1 MSGKEILTPS
11 VDRSRLVP
19 PAIPATSISRK
30 HLFHLFETDL
40 PGVTVVAAPVGFGKS
55 SLVSQWAQ
63 SVERPTVWFSV
74 NPEDSIQSFFA
85 HVIESIRIVFPGFAE
100 EFENEPSPN
109 ALHNI
114 KKLTKAVGE
123 IESGFNFVLNNAASD
138 NPAIADFAQ
147 ALIDHLPDNI
157 HLVIIRR
164 VTPTTSLARY
174 ASLGNLSLITSQ
186 DLKFSPEEVSRIA
199 KLNGADIDNEH
210 SRRLLDKC
218 DGWPA
223 AVQMITRSIARGN
236 QSSKFEIES
245 GSSPLAVLALETINS
260 FNPEYKSKISRLVLL
275 SEFDLETAAIVLGE
289 DFSES
294 YINKLATDGLYMS
307 VSSGA
312 SRVYRFNDIVYEVL
326 SQQDFGDPEEN
337 KKIHE
342 KLATHFWEK
351 RDYRNALEHVFKSGN
366 KDKFQLYRD
375 TGIRHMAVIGR
386 GDQLIKWS
394 EYAGDSSP
402 RGEMLKKTI
411 KVVGHLVNLEFA
423 RAEALATELEII
435 SEQSKEFEFLTQL
448 TSMAF
453 AHIYFA
459 RGEFTRSLAMI
470 DRALITDSPYESIE
484 NTDRIALLRLKAGIH
499 YLYDQPEEINE
510 CLKKA
515 RILLNSGNVLNA
527 PYYITCITSLSL
539 WCEGR
544 FFEAAEHASIAINQA
559 SIAGYA
565 SISAPLDAYLVL
577 ARCQLELS
585 QLDKAVETS
594 TVLFEKSSES
604 NIWPWALM
612 AEGTRARINVTKGQ
626 IPQMM
631 EIVKQQRERLA
642 TLKSPHEL
650 SWLVDIT
657 EVFLRFVLDD
667 WERAE
672 ELLRRMPRIEMVRQI
687 DLNVK
692 FQSDPKRI
700 PALVEG
706 FPESTPREKVNKFL
720 YQATINIDSENIA
733 LGYLNKALEIG
744 AEVGYHEYFVR
755 QHRLYPIMVKA
766 AAAQPTVFRES
777 VVHEM
782 TERIQ
787 AMNSDTG
794 ALEEKLTTRELEILK
809 HLTTGVPL
817 SAIAKQLHISQNTMK
832 THLRNVY
839 RKLGVDGRHTAV
851 EKAKKLLL
859 I

>member
-19 PAIPATSISRK
+19 PATPSNAISRK

-40 PGVTVVAAPVGFGKS
+40 PGVTVVAAPAGFGKS

-74 NPEDSIQSFFA
+74 NPQDSMQTFFA
-85 HVIESIRIVFPGFAE
+85 HVLEAIRIVFPGFAS
-100 EFENEPSPN
+100 EFEKEPSPN

-114 KKLTKAVGE
+114 KKLTTAVGA
-123 IESGFNFVLNNAASD
+123 IKSGFNFVLNNGALD
-138 NPAIADFAQ
+138 NPHVTDFSQ
-147 ALIDHLPDNI
+147 ELIDHLPDNV

-164 VTPTTSLARY
+164 FTPDTSLARY

-199 KLNGADIDNEH
+199 DLNGADIDNDH
-210 SRRLLDKC
+210 SRRLLKKC

-223 AVQMITRSIARGN
+223 AVQMITRAIARGN
-236 QSSKFEIES
+236 QSSNFEIES

-260 FNPEYKSKISRLVLL
+260 MNAASKSKISRLVLL

-294 YINKLATDGLYMS
+294 FINKLVTDGLYVS
-307 VSSGA
+307 VSSGT
-312 SRVYRFNDIVYEVL
+312 SRIYRFNDIVYEAL
-326 SQQDFGDPEEN
+326 SQQNFGDPEEN
-337 KKIHE
+337 RKIHE
-342 KLATHFWEK
+342 RLATHFWDK
-351 RDYRNALEHVFKSGN
+351 RDYGKALEHVFKAGD
-366 KDKFQLYRD
+366 KEKFQLYLD
-375 TGIRHMAVIGR
+375 TSIRHMAVIGR

-394 EYAGDSSP
+394 EYSGDSSP
-402 RGEMLKKTI
+402 RGEMMKKTM

-435 SEQSKEFEFLTQL
+435 SEQSKELEFLIQL

-470 DRALITDSPYESIE
+470 DRALLTDSPYESIE

-499 YLYDQPEEINE
+499 FLYDQPDEIND
-510 CLKKA
+510 CLKRAKS
-515 RILLNSGNVLNA
+515 LLNSGNVINA
-527 PYYITCITSLSL
+527 PYYITCITSMSL

-544 FFEAAEHASIAINQA
+544 FFEAAEHATIAINQA
-559 SIAGYA
+559 SMAGYA

-585 QLDKAVETS
+585 QLDKAVDTS

-612 AEGTRARINVTKGQ
+612 AEGTSARINITKGQ

-631 EIVKQQRERLA
+631 EMVKQQRERLA

-687 DLNVK
+687 DLNAK
-692 FQSDPKRI
+692 FQSDPKKI
-700 PALVEG
+700 PALVDA
-706 FPESTPREKVNKFL
+706 FPENTPREKVNKFL
-720 YQATINIDSENIA
+720 YQATINVESENIA
-733 LGYLNKALEIG
+733 LGYLNKALEVG

-794 ALEEKLTTRELEILK
+794 ALDEKLTSRELEILK

>member
-1 MSGKEILTPS
+1 MSPKEVITPS
-11 VDRSRLVP
+11 IDRSRILVP
-19 PAIPATSISRK
+19 AVPASFISRK
-30 HLFHLFETDL
+30 HLFHLFETGL
-40 PGVTVVAAPVGFGKS
+40 PGITVVAAPAGYGKS

-63 SVERPTVWFSV
+63 GSQLPTVWLNV
-74 NPEDSIQSFFA
+74 NAADSTQSFFA
-85 HVIESIRIVFPGFAE
+85 HVLAAIRVKFPDFGSD
-100 EFENEPSPN
+100 FENEPSANPLLN
-109 ALHNI
+109 V
-114 KKLTKAVGE
+114 KKLTQAAGDLKEA
-123 IESGFNFVLNNAASD
+123 FNFVLD
-138 NPAIADFAQ
+138 NGPADSPEVTTVAQ
-147 ALIDHLPDNI
+147 ALIDFLPNNVHL
-157 HLVIIRR
+157 IIVRR

-186 DLKFSPEEVSRIA
+186 DLKFSDAEISKIA
-199 KLNGADIDNEH
+199 EINGLQQLDDDSSKLIDRCE
-210 SRRLLDKC
+210 
-218 DGWPA
+218 GWPA

-236 QSSKFEIES
+236 QNSKFEIES

-260 FNPEYKSKISRLVLL
+260 LNAENKSKISRLVLL

-294 YINKLATDGLYMS
+294 FINKLATDGLYVS
-307 VSSGA
+307 VSSGPN
-312 SRVYRFNDIVYEVL
+312 RVYRFNDIVYEVL
-326 SQQDFGDPEEN
+326 SHQEFGDPREN
-337 KKIHE
+337 RKIHE
-342 KLATHFWEK
+342 KLASHFWE
-351 RDYRNALEHVFKSGN
+351 RGDYGKALEHVFKSDN
-366 KDKFQLYRD
+366 EEKFKVYLD
-375 TGIRHMAVIGR
+375 TSIRYMAVIGR

-394 EYAGDSSP
+394 EYAGDTSP
-402 RGEMLKKTI
+402 RGEVMKKTI

-435 SEQSKEFEFLTQL
+435 SEQSKELEFLNQL

-470 DRALITDSPYESIE
+470 DRALMSDSPYESIE

-499 YLYDQPEEINE
+499 FLYDQPEEINE

-515 RILLNSGNVLNA
+515 RILLNSGNVINA

-559 SIAGYA
+559 LIAGYA
-565 SISAPLDAYLVL
+565 SISAPLDAYMVL

-594 TVLFEKSSES
+594 TVLFEKSTDS

-612 AEGTRARINVTKGQ
+612 AEGTRARINITKGQ

-642 TLKSPHEL
+642 ELRSPHEL
-650 SWLVDIT
+650 SWLIDIT

-672 ELLRRMPRIEMVRQI
+672 ELLRRMPKIEMVRQI
-687 DLNVK
+687 DLNAK
-692 FQSDPKRI
+692 FQSDPKKI
-700 PALVEG
+700 PALVDG
-706 FPESTPREKVNKFL
+706 FPENTPRERVNKFL
-720 YQATINIDSENIA
+720 YQATINIDHENLA
-733 LGYLNKALEIG
+733 LAHLNKALEIG

-777 VVHEM
+777 VVQEM

-794 ALEEKLTTRELEILK
+794 ALEEKLTARELEILK
-809 HLTTGVPL
+809 HLTTGIPL

>member
-1 MSGKEILTPS
+1 MSPKEVITPS
-11 VDRSRLVP
+11 IDRSRILAPAVP
-19 PAIPATSISRK
+19 ANFISRK
-30 HLFHLFETDL
+30 HLFHLFETGL
-40 PGVTVVAAPVGFGKS
+40 PGVTVVAAPAGYGKS
-55 SLVSQWAQ
+55 SLVSQWAEN
-63 SVERPTVWFSV
+63 SPLPTVWLSV
-74 NPEDSIQSFFA
+74 DAADSTQTFFA
-85 HVIESIRIVFPGFAE
+85 HVLAAIQVKFPEFGSD
-100 EFENEPSPN
+100 FENEPSANPLLN
-109 ALHNI
+109 V
-114 KKLTKAVGE
+114 KKLTGAAGDLKEA
-123 IESGFNFVLNNAASD
+123 FNFVLD
-138 NPAIADFAQ
+138 NGPADSPEVTSVAQ
-147 ALIDHLPDNI
+147 ALIDFLPNNVHL
-157 HLVIIRR
+157 IIVRR
-164 VTPTTSLARY
+164 MTPATSLARY

-186 DLKFSPEEVSRIA
+186 DLRFSEQEVSKVA
-199 KLNGADIDNEH
+199 ELNGLQQLDANSLRLIDQCE
-210 SRRLLDKC
+210 
-218 DGWPA
+218 GWPA

-236 QSSKFEIES
+236 QSSQFEFES
-245 GSSPLAVLALETINS
+245 GSSPISVLALETINS
-260 FNPEYKSKISRLVLL
+260 LNAENRSKISRLVLL

-294 YINKLATDGLYMS
+294 YINKLATDGLYVS

-312 SRVYRFNDIVYEVL
+312 NRIYRFNDIVYQVL
-326 SQQDFGDPEEN
+326 SQQDFGDPEES

-342 KLATHFWEK
+342 KLATHFWDK
-351 RDYRNALEHVFKSGN
+351 GDYGKALDHIFKSGN
-366 KDKFQLYRD
+366 KEKFQVYLD
-375 TGIRHMAVIGR
+375 TSIRHMAVIGR

-394 EYAGDSSP
+394 EFSGDSSP
-402 RGEMLKKTI
+402 HGEMMKKTI

-435 SEQSKEFEFLTQL
+435 SEQSPDLAFLNQL

-459 RGEFTRSLAMI
+459 RGEFTRSLSMI
-470 DRALITDSPYESIE
+470 DRALITESPYESIE

-499 YLYDQPEEINE
+499 FLYDEPEEIHE
-510 CLKKA
+510 CLKRA
-515 RILLNSGNVLNA
+515 RLLLNSGNVINA

-539 WCEGR
+539 WCDGR

-559 SIAGYA
+559 SIAGYT
-565 SISAPLDAYLVL
+565 SISAPFDAYMVL

-594 TVLFEKSSES
+594 SLLFEKSSES

-612 AEGTRARINVTKGQ
+612 AEGTRARINITKGQ

-642 TLKSPHEL
+642 TLKSQHEL
-650 SWLVDIT
+650 SWLIDVT

-692 FQSDPKRI
+692 FQSDPRKI
-700 PALVEG
+700 PALVEA
-706 FPESTPREKVNKFL
+706 FPENTPREKVNKFL
-720 YQATINIDSENIA
+720 YQATINVESENIA
-733 LGYLNKALEIG
+733 LGYLNKALEVG

-794 ALEEKLTTRELEILK
+794 ALEEKLTARELEILK
-809 HLTTGVPL
+809 HLTTGIPL

-839 RKLGVDGRHTAV
+839 RKLGVDGRHSAV
-851 EKAKKLLL
+851 EKARKLLL

>member
-19 PAIPATSISRK
+19 PAIPANSISRK

-40 PGVTVVAAPVGFGKS
+40 PGVTVVAAPAGFGKS

-63 SVERPTVWFSV
+63 SVDRPTVWLSI
-74 NPEDSIQSFFA
+74 NPQDSMQAFFA
-85 HVIESIRIVFPGFAE
+85 HVLEAIRIVFPGFASD
-100 EFENEPSPN
+100 FEKEPSPN
-109 ALHNI
+109 ALNNI
-114 KKLTKAVGE
+114 KKLTAAATE
-123 IESGFNFVLNNAASD
+123 IKGGFNFVLNNGALD
-138 NPAIADFAQ
+138 NPEIADFSQ
-147 ALIDHLPDNI
+147 DFIDHLPDNV

-164 VTPTTSLARY
+164 VTPDTSLARY

-186 DLKFSPEEVSRIA
+186 DLKFSLEEVSRIA
-199 KLNGADIDNEH
+199 DLNDAKIDNDH
-210 SRRLLDKC
+210 SRRLLKKC

-223 AVQMITRSIARGN
+223 AVQMITRAIARGN
-236 QSSKFEIES
+236 RSSQFEIES
-245 GSSPLAVLALETINS
+245 GASPLAILALETINS
-260 FNPEYKSKISRLVLL
+260 LNPENRSKISRLVLL
-275 SEFDLETAAIVLGE
+275 SEFDLETAAIALGE
-289 DFSES
+289 DFSEG
-294 YINKLATDGLYMS
+294 YINRLATDGLYVS
-307 VSSGA
+307 VSSGPN
-312 SRVYRFNDIVYEVL
+312 RIYRFNDIVYEVL
-326 SQQDFGDPEEN
+326 SQQEYPDEN
-337 KKIHE
+337 EKRKLHE
-342 KLATHFWEK
+342 KLASHFWDK
-351 RDYRNALEHVFKSGN
+351 GDYGKALEHIYKSGD
-366 KDKFQLYRD
+366 KEKFQVYLD
-375 TGIRHMAVIGR
+375 TSIRHMAVIGR
-386 GDQLIKWS
+386 GDQLLKWA
-394 EYAGDSSP
+394 EYSGDSTP
-402 RGEMLKKTI
+402 RGEMMKRTI

-435 SEQSKEFEFLTQL
+435 SEQSQELEFLTQL
-448 TSMAF
+448 TSMAL

-470 DRALITDSPYESIE
+470 DRALLTDSPYESIE

-499 YLYDQPEEINE
+499 FLYDQPEEIHE
-510 CLKKA
+510 CLKRAKS
-515 RILLNSGNVLNA
+515 LLNSGNVINA
-527 PYYITCITSLSL
+527 PYYITCITSMSL
-539 WCEGR
+539 WCDGR
-544 FFEAAEHASIAINQA
+544 FFEAAEHATIAINQA
-559 SIAGYA
+559 LMAGYA
-565 SISAPLDAYLVL
+565 SISAPHDAYMVL

-612 AEGTRARINVTKGQ
+612 AEGTRARINITKGQ

-642 TLKSPHEL
+642 ILKSPHEM
-650 SWLVDIT
+650 SWFVDMT

-687 DLNVK
+687 DLNAK
-692 FQSDPKRI
+692 FQSDPKKI
-700 PALVEG
+700 PALVEA
-706 FPESTPREKVNKFL
+706 FPENTPREKVNKFL
-720 YQATINIDSENIA
+720 YQATINVESENIA
-733 LGYLNKALEIG
+733 LGYLNKALEVG

-794 ALEEKLTTRELEILK
+794 ALEEKLTSRELEILK
-809 HLTTGVPL
+809 HLTTGIPL

>member
-1 MSGKEILTPS
+1 MSPKEVITPS
-11 VDRSRLVP
+11 IDRSRILVP
-19 PAIPATSISRK
+19 AVPASFISRK
-30 HLFHLFETDL
+30 HLFHLFETGL
-40 PGVTVVAAPVGFGKS
+40 PGITVVAAPAGYGKS

-63 SVERPTVWFSV
+63 GSQLPTVWLNV
-74 NPEDSIQSFFA
+74 NAADSTQSFFA
-85 HVIESIRIVFPGFAE
+85 HVLAAIRVKFPDFGSD
-100 EFENEPSPN
+100 FENEPSANPLLN
-109 ALHNI
+109 V
-114 KKLTKAVGE
+114 KKLTQAAGDLKE
-123 IESGFNFVLNNAASD
+123 PFNFVLD
-138 NPAIADFAQ
+138 NGPADSPEVTTVAQ
-147 ALIDHLPDNI
+147 ALIDFLPNNVHL
-157 HLVIIRR
+157 IIVRR

-186 DLKFSPEEVSRIA
+186 DLKFSDAEISKIA
-199 KLNGADIDNEH
+199 ELNGLQQLDNKSIKLIDRCE
-210 SRRLLDKC
+210 
-218 DGWPA
+218 GWPA

-236 QSSKFEIES
+236 QNSKFEIES

-260 FNPEYKSKISRLVLL
+260 LNAENKSKISRLVLL

-307 VSSGA
+307 VSSGPN
-312 SRVYRFNDIVYEVL
+312 RVYRFNDIVYEVL
-326 SQQDFGDPEEN
+326 SHQEFGDPREN

-342 KLATHFWEK
+342 KLASHFWE
-351 RDYRNALEHVFKSGN
+351 RGDYGKALDHVFKSEN
-366 KDKFQLYRD
+366 KEKFKVYLD
-375 TGIRHMAVIGR
+375 TSIRHMAVIGR

-402 RGEMLKKTI
+402 LGDVMKKTI

-435 SEQSKEFEFLTQL
+435 SEQSKELEFLNQL

-470 DRALITDSPYESIE
+470 DRALMSDSPYESIE

-499 YLYDQPEEINE
+499 FLYDQPEEIND

-515 RILLNSGNVLNA
+515 RVLLNSGNVINA

-559 SIAGYA
+559 LIAGYA
-565 SISAPLDAYLVL
+565 SISAPLDAYMVL

-594 TVLFEKSSES
+594 TVLFEKSTDS

-612 AEGTRARINVTKGQ
+612 AEGTRARINITKGQ

-642 TLKSPHEL
+642 ELRSPHEL
-650 SWLVDIT
+650 SWLIDIT

-672 ELLRRMPRIEMVRQI
+672 ELLRRMPKIEMVRQI
-687 DLNVK
+687 DLNAK
-692 FQSDPKRI
+692 FQSDPKKI
-700 PALVEG
+700 PALVDG
-706 FPESTPREKVNKFL
+706 FPENTPRERVNKFL
-720 YQATINIDSENIA
+720 YQATINIDHENLA
-733 LGYLNKALEIG
+733 LAHLNKALEIG

-777 VVHEM
+777 VVQEM

-794 ALEEKLTTRELEILK
+794 ALEEKLTARELEILK
-809 HLTTGVPL
+809 HLTTGIPL

>member
-1 MSGKEILTPS
+1 L
-11 VDRSRLVP
+11 D
-19 PAIPATSISRK
+19 
-30 HLFHLFETDL
+30 DD
-40 PGVTVVAAPVGFGKS
+40 
-55 SLVSQWAQ
+55 SL
-63 SVERPTVWFSV
+63 
-74 NPEDSIQSFFA
+74 
-85 HVIESIRIVFPGFAE
+85 
-100 EFENEPSPN
+100 
-109 ALHNI
+109 
-114 KKLTKAVGE
+114 K
-123 IESGFNFVLNNAASD
+123 
-138 NPAIADFAQ
+138 
-147 ALIDHLPDNI
+147 LID
-157 HLVIIRR
+157 RC
-164 VTPTTSLARY
+164 
-174 ASLGNLSLITSQ
+174 
-186 DLKFSPEEVSRIA
+186 E
-199 KLNGADIDNEH
+199 
-210 SRRLLDKC
+210 
-218 DGWPA
+218 GWPA

-236 QSSKFEIES
+236 QNSKFEIES

-260 FNPEYKSKISRLVLL
+260 LNAENKSKISRLVLL

-294 YINKLATDGLYMS
+294 FINKLATDGLYVS
-307 VSSGA
+307 VSSGPN
-312 SRVYRFNDIVYEVL
+312 RVYRFNDIVYEVL
-326 SQQDFGDPEEN
+326 SHQEFGDPREN
-337 KKIHE
+337 RKIHE
-342 KLATHFWEK
+342 KLASHFWE
-351 RDYRNALEHVFKSGN
+351 RGDYRKALEHVFKSDN
-366 KDKFQLYRD
+366 EEKFKVYLD
-375 TGIRHMAVIGR
+375 TSIRYMAVIGR

-394 EYAGDSSP
+394 EYAGDTSP
-402 RGEMLKKTI
+402 RGEVMKKTI

-435 SEQSKEFEFLTQL
+435 SEQSKELEFLNQL

-470 DRALITDSPYESIE
+470 ERALMSDSPFESIE

-499 YLYDQPEEINE
+499 FLYDQPEEINE

-515 RILLNSGNVLNA
+515 RILLNSGNVINA

-559 SIAGYA
+559 LIAGYA
-565 SISAPLDAYLVL
+565 SISAPLDAYMVL

-594 TVLFEKSSES
+594 TVLFEKSTDS

-612 AEGTRARINVTKGQ
+612 AEGTRACINITKGQ

-631 EIVKQQRERLA
+631 EMVKQQRERLA
-642 TLKSPHEL
+642 ELRSPHEL
-650 SWLVDIT
+650 SWLIDIT

-672 ELLRRMPRIEMVRQI
+672 ELLRRMPKIEMVRQI
-687 DLNVK
+687 DLNAK
-692 FQSDPKRI
+692 FQSDPRKI
-700 PALVEG
+700 PALVDG
-706 FPESTPREKVNKFL
+706 FPENTPRERVNKFL
-720 YQATINIDSENIA
+720 YQATINIDHENLA
-733 LGYLNKALEIG
+733 LAHLNKALEIG

-777 VVHEM
+777 VVQEM

-794 ALEEKLTTRELEILK
+794 ALEEKLTARELEILK
-809 HLTTGVPL
+809 HLTTGIPL

>member
-1 MSGKEILTPS
+1 MSPKEVITPS
-11 VDRSRLVP
+11 IDRSRILVP
-19 PAIPATSISRK
+19 AVPASFISRK
-30 HLFHLFETDL
+30 HLFHLFETGL
-40 PGVTVVAAPVGFGKS
+40 PGITVVAAPAGYGKS

-63 SVERPTVWFSV
+63 GSQLPTVWLNV
-74 NPEDSIQSFFA
+74 NAADSTQSFFA
-85 HVIESIRIVFPGFAE
+85 HVLAAIRVKFPDFGSD
-100 EFENEPSPN
+100 FENEPSANPLLN
-109 ALHNI
+109 V
-114 KKLTKAVGE
+114 KKLTQAAGDLKEA
-123 IESGFNFVLNNAASD
+123 FNFVLD
-138 NPAIADFAQ
+138 NGPADSPEVTTVAQ
-147 ALIDHLPDNI
+147 ALIDFLPNNVHL
-157 HLVIIRR
+157 IIVRR

-186 DLKFSPEEVSRIA
+186 DLKFSDAEISKIA
-199 KLNGADIDNEH
+199 EINGLQQLDDDSSKLIDRCE
-210 SRRLLDKC
+210 
-218 DGWPA
+218 GWPA

-236 QSSKFEIES
+236 QNSKFEIES

-260 FNPEYKSKISRLVLL
+260 LNAENKSKISRLVLL

-294 YINKLATDGLYMS
+294 FINKLATDGLYVS
-307 VSSGA
+307 VSSGPD
-312 SRVYRFNDIVYEVL
+312 RVYRFNDIVYEVL
-326 SQQDFGDPEEN
+326 SHQEFGDPREN
-337 KKIHE
+337 RKIHE
-342 KLATHFWEK
+342 KLASHFWE
-351 RDYRNALEHVFKSGN
+351 RGDYRKALEHVFKSDN
-366 KDKFQLYRD
+366 EEKFKVYLD
-375 TGIRHMAVIGR
+375 TSIRYMAVIGR

-394 EYAGDSSP
+394 EYAGDTSP
-402 RGEMLKKTI
+402 RGEVMKKTI

-435 SEQSKEFEFLTQL
+435 SEQSKELEFLNQL

-470 DRALITDSPYESIE
+470 ERALMSDSPFESIE

-499 YLYDQPEEINE
+499 FLYDQPEEINE

-515 RILLNSGNVLNA
+515 RILLNSGNVINA

-559 SIAGYA
+559 LIAGYA
-565 SISAPLDAYLVL
+565 SISAPLDAYMVL

-594 TVLFEKSSES
+594 TVLFEKSTDS

-612 AEGTRARINVTKGQ
+612 AEGTRACINITKGQ

-642 TLKSPHEL
+642 ELRSPHEL
-650 SWLVDIT
+650 SWLIDIT

-672 ELLRRMPRIEMVRQI
+672 ELLRRMPKIEMVRQI
-687 DLNVK
+687 DLNAK
-692 FQSDPKRI
+692 FQSDPRKI
-700 PALVEG
+700 PALVDG
-706 FPESTPREKVNKFL
+706 FPENTPRERVNKFL
-720 YQATINIDSENIA
+720 YQATINIDHENLA
-733 LGYLNKALEIG
+733 LAHLNKALEIG

-777 VVHEM
+777 VVQEM

-794 ALEEKLTTRELEILK
+794 ALEEKLTARELEILK
-809 HLTTGVPL
+809 HLTTGIPL

>member
-1 MSGKEILTPS
+1 
-11 VDRSRLVP
+11 
-19 PAIPATSISRK
+19 
-30 HLFHLFETDL
+30 
-40 PGVTVVAAPVGFGKS
+40 
-55 SLVSQWAQ
+55 
-63 SVERPTVWFSV
+63 
-74 NPEDSIQSFFA
+74 
-85 HVIESIRIVFPGFAE
+85 
-100 EFENEPSPN
+100 
-109 ALHNI
+109 
-114 KKLTKAVGE
+114 
-123 IESGFNFVLNNAASD
+123 
-138 NPAIADFAQ
+138 
-147 ALIDHLPDNI
+147 
-157 HLVIIRR
+157 
-164 VTPTTSLARY
+164 
-174 ASLGNLSLITSQ
+174 LITSQ
-186 DLKFSPEEVSRIA
+186 DLKFSDAEISKIA
-199 KLNGADIDNEH
+199 EINGLQQLDDDSSKLIDRCE
-210 SRRLLDKC
+210 
-218 DGWPA
+218 GWPA

-236 QSSKFEIES
+236 QNSKFEIES

-260 FNPEYKSKISRLVLL
+260 LNAENKSKISRLVLL

-294 YINKLATDGLYMS
+294 FINKLATDGLYVS
-307 VSSGA
+307 VSSGPN
-312 SRVYRFNDIVYEVL
+312 RVYRFNDIVYEVL
-326 SQQDFGDPEEN
+326 SHQEFGDPREN
-337 KKIHE
+337 RKIHE
-342 KLATHFWEK
+342 KLASHFWE
-351 RDYRNALEHVFKSGN
+351 RGDYGKALEHVFKSDN
-366 KDKFQLYRD
+366 EEKFKVYLD
-375 TGIRHMAVIGR
+375 TSIRYMAVIGR

-394 EYAGDSSP
+394 EYAGDTSP
-402 RGEMLKKTI
+402 RGEVMKKTI

-435 SEQSKEFEFLTQL
+435 SEQSKELEFLNQL

-470 DRALITDSPYESIE
+470 ERALMSDSPFESIE

-499 YLYDQPEEINE
+499 FLYDQPEEINE

-515 RILLNSGNVLNA
+515 RILLNSGNVINA

-559 SIAGYA
+559 LIAGYA
-565 SISAPLDAYLVL
+565 SISAPLDAYMVL

-594 TVLFEKSSES
+594 TVLFEKSTDS

-612 AEGTRARINVTKGQ
+612 AEGTRACINITKGQ

-642 TLKSPHEL
+642 ELRSPHEL
-650 SWLVDIT
+650 SWLIDIT

-672 ELLRRMPRIEMVRQI
+672 ELLRRMPKIEMVRQI
-687 DLNVK
+687 DLNAK
-692 FQSDPKRI
+692 FQSDPRKI
-700 PALVEG
+700 PALVDG
-706 FPESTPREKVNKFL
+706 FPENTPRERVNKFL
-720 YQATINIDSENIA
+720 YQATINIDHENLA
-733 LGYLNKALEIG
+733 LAHLNKALEIG

-777 VVHEM
+777 VVQEM

-794 ALEEKLTTRELEILK
+794 ALEEKLTARELEILK
-809 HLTTGVPL
+809 HLTTGIPL

>member
-1 MSGKEILTPS
+1 MSGKEFLTPS
-11 VDRSRLVP
+11 IDRSRLVP
-19 PAIPATSISRK
+19 PAIPASSISRK

-40 PGVTVVAAPVGFGKS
+40 PGVTVVAAPAGFGKS
-55 SLVSQWAQ
+55 SLVAQWAQ
-63 SVERPTVWFSV
+63 SVERPTVWLSV
-74 NPEDSIQSFFA
+74 DPEDSMQSFFA
-85 HVIESIRIVFPGFAE
+85 HVLESIRIAFPGFASD
-100 EFENEPSPN
+100 FEKEPSPN
-109 ALHNI
+109 ALINI
-114 KKLTKAVGE
+114 KKLTIAVGE
-123 IESGFNFVLNNAASD
+123 IKSGFNFVLNNAATD
-138 NPAIADFAQ
+138 NPVVADFSQ
-147 ALIDHLPDNI
+147 ALIDHLPDNV

-186 DLKFSPEEVSRIA
+186 DLKFSVDEVSRIA
-199 KLNGADIDNEH
+199 NLNAADIDNDQ
-210 SRRLLDKC
+210 SRRLLEMC

-223 AVQMITRSIARGN
+223 AVQMITRAIARGN
-236 QSSKFEIES
+236 QSTQFEIQS
-245 GSSPLAVLALETINS
+245 GSSPLAVLAIETINS
-260 FNPEYKSKISRLVLL
+260 LSAENKSKISRLVLL

-294 YINKLATDGLYMS
+294 YINKLATDGLYVS
-307 VSSGA
+307 VSSGTN
-312 SRVYRFNDIVYEVL
+312 RMYRFNDIVYEVL
-326 SQQDFGDPEEN
+326 SQQEFIDPKETR
-337 KKIHE
+337 KIHE
-342 KLATHFWEK
+342 KLASHFWD
-351 RDYRNALEHVFKSGN
+351 RGDYGKALEHVFKSGDQ
-366 KDKFQLYRD
+366 KKFQVYLD
-375 TGIRHMAVIGR
+375 TSIRHMAVIGR
-386 GDQLIKWS
+386 GDQLLKWS
-394 EYAGDSSP
+394 EYSGDSTP
-402 RGEMLKKTI
+402 QGEVMKKTI

-423 RAEALATELEII
+423 RAEALAAELEII
-435 SEQSKEFEFLTQL
+435 SEQSKELGFLTQL

-470 DRALITDSPYESIE
+470 DRALASNSPYESIE

-499 YLYDQPEEINE
+499 FLYDQPEEVNE
-510 CLKKA
+510 SLKRA
-515 RILLNSGNVLNA
+515 RSLLGSGNVVNA
-527 PYYITCITSLSL
+527 PYYITCITSMSL

-544 FFEAAEHASIAINQA
+544 FFEAAEHATIAINQA

-577 ARCQLELS
+577 TRCQLELS

-612 AEGTRARINVTKGQ
+612 AEGTRARINITKGQ

-631 EIVKQQRERLA
+631 EIVKQQREKLA
-642 TLKSPHEL
+642 KLKSPHEL
-650 SWLVDIT
+650 SWLIDMT
-657 EVFLRFVLDD
+657 EIFLRFVLDD

-672 ELLRRMPRIEMVRQI
+672 ELLRRMPKVEMVRQI

-692 FQSDPKRI
+692 FQNDPKKI
-700 PALVEG
+700 PAFVDA
-706 FPESTPREKVNKFL
+706 FPENTPREKVNKFL
-720 YQATINIDSENIA
+720 YQATINIESENIA
-733 LGYLNKALEIG
+733 LGYLNKALDVG

-794 ALEEKLTTRELEILK
+794 ALEEKLTSRELEILK
-809 HLTTGVPL
+809 HLTTGIPL

>member
-19 PAIPATSISRK
+19 PATPSNAISRK

-40 PGVTVVAAPVGFGKS
+40 PGVTVVAAPAGFGKS

-74 NPEDSIQSFFA
+74 NPQDSMQTFFA
-85 HVIESIRIVFPGFAE
+85 HVLEAIRIVFPGFAS
-100 EFENEPSPN
+100 EFEKEPSPN

-114 KKLTKAVGE
+114 KKLTTAVGA
-123 IESGFNFVLNNAASD
+123 IKSGFNFVLNNGALD
-138 NPAIADFAQ
+138 NPQVTDFSQ
-147 ALIDHLPDNI
+147 ELIDHLPDNV

-164 VTPTTSLARY
+164 FTPDTSLARY

-199 KLNGADIDNEH
+199 DLNGADIDNDH
-210 SRRLLDKC
+210 SRRLLKKC

-223 AVQMITRSIARGN
+223 AVQMITRAIARGN
-236 QSSKFEIES
+236 QSSNFEIES

-260 FNPEYKSKISRLVLL
+260 MNAENKSKISRLVLL

-294 YINKLATDGLYMS
+294 FINKLVTDGLYVS
-307 VSSGA
+307 VSSGT
-312 SRVYRFNDIVYEVL
+312 SRIYRFNDIVYEAL
-326 SQQDFGDPEEN
+326 SQQNFGDPEEN
-337 KKIHE
+337 RKIHE
-342 KLATHFWEK
+342 RLATHFWDK
-351 RDYRNALEHVFKSGN
+351 RDYGKALEHVFKAGD
-366 KDKFQLYRD
+366 KEKFQLYLD
-375 TGIRHMAVIGR
+375 TSIRHMAVIGR

-394 EYAGDSSP
+394 EYSGDSSP
-402 RGEMLKKTI
+402 RGEMMKKTI

-435 SEQSKEFEFLTQL
+435 SEQSKELEFLTQL

-470 DRALITDSPYESIE
+470 DRALMTDSPYESIE

-499 YLYDQPEEINE
+499 FLYDQPDEIND
-510 CLKKA
+510 CLKRAKS
-515 RILLNSGNVLNA
+515 LLNSGNVINA
-527 PYYITCITSLSL
+527 PYYITCITSMSL

-544 FFEAAEHASIAINQA
+544 FFEAAEHATIAINQA
-559 SIAGYA
+559 SMAGYA

-585 QLDKAVETS
+585 QLDKAVDTS
-594 TVLFEKSSES
+594 TVLVEKSSES

-612 AEGTRARINVTKGQ
+612 AEGTSARINITKGQ

-631 EIVKQQRERLA
+631 EMVKQQRERLA

-687 DLNVK
+687 DLNAK
-692 FQSDPKRI
+692 FQSDPKKI
-700 PALVEG
+700 PALVDA
-706 FPESTPREKVNKFL
+706 FPENTPREKVNKFL
-720 YQATINIDSENIA
+720 YQATINVESENIA
-733 LGYLNKALEIG
+733 LGYLNKALEVG

-794 ALEEKLTTRELEILK
+794 ALEEKLTSRELEILK
-809 HLTTGVPL
+809 HLTTGIPL

>member
-1 MSGKEILTPS
+1 MSGKGILTPEI
-11 VDRSRLVP
+11 DRSRLVP
-19 PAIPATSISRK
+19 PAIPASSISRR

-40 PGVTVVAAPVGFGKS
+40 PGVTVVAAPAGFGKS

-63 SVERPTVWFSV
+63 SVERPTVWLTV
-74 NPEDSIQSFFA
+74 DPQDSMQSFFA
-85 HVIESIRIVFPGFAE
+85 HVLESIRIVFPGFAA
-100 EFENEPSPN
+100 EFEKEPSPN

-114 KKLTKAVGE
+114 KKLTSAVAT
-123 IESGFNFVLNNAASD
+123 IKSGFNFVLNNGAVD
-138 NPAIADFAQ
+138 NPEVADFSQ
-147 ALIDHLPDNI
+147 ALIDHLPDNV

-164 VTPTTSLARY
+164 VTPATSLARY

-186 DLKFSPEEVSRIA
+186 DLKFSPEEVSRISD
-199 KLNGADIDNEH
+199 LNGADIDNDYA
-210 SRRLLDKC
+210 RNLLHKC

-223 AVQMITRSIARGN
+223 AVQMITRAIARGSK
-236 QSSKFEIES
+236 SSNFEIES

-260 FNPEYKSKISRLVLL
+260 LNAENKSKISRLVLL

-307 VSSGA
+307 VSSGLN
-312 SRVYRFNDIVYEVL
+312 RIYRFNDIVYEVL
-326 SQQDFGDPEEN
+326 SQQDFGDPEE
-337 KKIHE
+337 KRKIHE
-342 KLATHFWEK
+342 KLATHFWDK
-351 RDYRNALEHVFKSGN
+351 KDFGKALEHVFKSGN
-366 KDKFQLYRD
+366 KEKFQVYLD
-375 TGIRHMAVIGR
+375 TSVRHMAVIGR
-386 GDQLIKWS
+386 GDQLLKWS
-394 EYAGDSSP
+394 EYSGDSSP
-402 RGEMLKKTI
+402 RGEVMKKTI

-435 SEQSKEFEFLTQL
+435 SEQSKELEFLTQL

-459 RGEFTRSLAMI
+459 RGEFSRSLAMI
-470 DRALITDSPYESIE
+470 DRAISTDTPYESIE

-499 YLYDQPEEINE
+499 FLYDQPEEIHE

-515 RILLNSGNVLNA
+515 RSLLNSGNVINA

-559 SIAGYA
+559 SMIGYA
-565 SISAPLDAYLVL
+565 TISAPLDAYMVL
-577 ARCQLELS
+577 TRCQLELS

-594 TVLFEKSSES
+594 TLLFEKATDS

-612 AEGTRARINVTKGQ
+612 AEGTRARINITKGQ

-631 EIVKQQRERLA
+631 DIVKQQRERLA

-650 SWLVDIT
+650 DWLVDMT

-667 WERAE
+667 WVRAE
-672 ELLRRMPRIEMVRQI
+672 ELLRRMPKIEMVRQI
-687 DLNVK
+687 DLNVR
-692 FQSDPKRI
+692 FENDPKKI
-700 PALVEG
+700 PAIVEA
-706 FPESTPREKVNKFL
+706 FPENTPREKVNKFL
-720 YQATINIDSENIA
+720 YQATINIDSENVA
-733 LGYLNKALEIG
+733 LGYLNKALEVG

-755 QHRLYPIMVKA
+755 QHRLYLIMVKA
-766 AAAQPTVFRES
+766 AAAQPTSFRES
-777 VVHEM
+777 VVNEM

-787 AMNSDTG
+787 ARNSNTG
-794 ALEEKLTTRELEILK
+794 ALDEKLTTRELEILK

-839 RKLGVDGRHTAV
+839 RKLAVDGRHTAV

>member
-11 VDRSRLVP
+11 IDRSRLVP
-19 PAIPATSISRK
+19 PAIPANSISRK

-40 PGVTVVAAPVGFGKS
+40 PGVTVVAAPAGFGKS
-55 SLVSQWAQ
+55 SLVAQWAQ
-63 SVERPTVWFSV
+63 SVERPTVWLSV
-74 NPEDSIQSFFA
+74 DPEDSMQSFFA
-85 HVIESIRIVFPGFAE
+85 HVLESIRIAFPGFASD
-100 EFENEPSPN
+100 FQKEPSPN
-109 ALHNI
+109 ALNNI
-114 KKLTKAVGE
+114 KKLTTAVGG
-123 IESGFNFVLNNAASD
+123 IKSGFNFVLNNAATD
-138 NPAIADFAQ
+138 NPVVADFSQ
-147 ALIDHLPDNI
+147 ALIDHLPDNV
-157 HLVIIRR
+157 HLVVIRR

-186 DLKFSPEEVSRIA
+186 DLKFSHEEVSRIA
-199 KLNGADIDNEH
+199 DLNAADIDNDQ
-210 SRRLLDKC
+210 SRRLLEKC

-223 AVQMITRSIARGN
+223 AVQMITRAIARGN
-236 QSSKFEIES
+236 QSTQFEIQS

-260 FNPEYKSKISRLVLL
+260 LNAENKSKISRLVLL

-294 YINKLATDGLYMS
+294 YINKLATDGLYVS
-307 VSSGA
+307 VSSGTN
-312 SRVYRFNDIVYEVL
+312 RMYRFNDIVYEVL
-326 SQQDFGDPEEN
+326 SQQEFIDPKETR
-337 KKIHE
+337 KIHG
-342 KLATHFWEK
+342 KLASHFWEK
-351 RDYRNALEHVFKSGN
+351 GDYGKALDHAFKSGDQ
-366 KDKFQLYRD
+366 KKFKVYLD
-375 TGIRHMAVIGR
+375 TSIRHMAVIGR
-386 GDQLIKWS
+386 GDQLLKWS
-394 EYAGDSSP
+394 EYSGDTTP
-402 RGEMLKKTI
+402 QGDVMKKTI

-423 RAEALATELEII
+423 RAEALASELEII
-435 SEQSKEFEFLTQL
+435 SEQSKELEFLTQL

-459 RGEFTRSLAMI
+459 RGEFTRSLEMI
-470 DRALITDSPYESIE
+470 DRALASNSPHESIE

-499 YLYDQPEEINE
+499 FLYDQPEEVNE
-510 CLKKA
+510 CLKRA
-515 RILLNSGNVLNA
+515 RALLGSGNVVNA
-527 PYYITCITSLSL
+527 PYYITCITSMSL

-544 FFEAAEHASIAINQA
+544 FFEAAEHATIAINQA
-559 SIAGYA
+559 SIAGYS
-565 SISAPLDAYLVL
+565 SISAPLDAYMVL

-585 QLDKAVETS
+585 ELDKSVETS

-612 AEGTRARINVTKGQ
+612 AEGTRARINITKGQ

-631 EIVKQQRERLA
+631 EIVKQQREKLA
-642 TLKSPHEL
+642 SLKSHHEL
-650 SWLVDIT
+650 SWMVDLT

-687 DLNVK
+687 DLNAK
-692 FQSDPKRI
+692 FQSDPKKI
-700 PALVEG
+700 PALVDA
-706 FPESTPREKVNKFL
+706 FPENTPREKVNKFL
-720 YQATINIDSENIA
+720 YQATINVESENVA
-733 LGYLNKALEIG
+733 LGYLNKALDVG

-787 AMNSDTG
+787 AMNNDTG
-794 ALEEKLTTRELEILK
+794 ALEEKLTSRELEILK
-809 HLTTGVPL
+809 HLTTGIPL

-839 RKLGVDGRHTAV
+839 RKLSVDGRHTAV

>member
-1 MSGKEILTPS
+1 MSSTEVITPS
-11 VDRSRLVP
+11 IDRSRILAPAVP
-19 PAIPATSISRK
+19 ASFISRK
-30 HLFHLFETDL
+30 HLFHLFETGL
-40 PGVTVVAAPVGFGKS
+40 PGVTVVAAPAGYGKS

-63 SVERPTVWFSV
+63 GSQLPTVWLNV
-74 NPEDSIQSFFA
+74 NAADSTQSFFA
-85 HVIESIRIVFPGFAE
+85 HVLAAIRVKFPDFGSD
-100 EFENEPSPN
+100 FENEPSANPFLN
-109 ALHNI
+109 V
-114 KKLTKAVGE
+114 KKLTQAAGDLKEA
-123 IESGFNFVLNNAASD
+123 FNFVLD
-138 NPAIADFAQ
+138 NGPADSPEVTTVAQ
-147 ALIDHLPDNI
+147 ALIDFLPNNVHL
-157 HLVIIRR
+157 IIVRR

-186 DLKFSPEEVSRIA
+186 DLKFSDAEISKIA
-199 KLNGADIDNEH
+199 EINGLQQLDDDSLKLIDRCE
-210 SRRLLDKC
+210 
-218 DGWPA
+218 GWPA

-236 QSSKFEIES
+236 QNSKFEIES

-260 FNPEYKSKISRLVLL
+260 LNAENKSKISRLVLL

-294 YINKLATDGLYMS
+294 FINKLATDGLYVS
-307 VSSGA
+307 VSSGPD
-312 SRVYRFNDIVYEVL
+312 RVYRFNDIVYEVL
-326 SQQDFGDPEEN
+326 SHQEFGDPREN
-337 KKIHE
+337 RKIHE
-342 KLATHFWEK
+342 KLASHFWE
-351 RDYRNALEHVFKSGN
+351 RGDYRKALEHVFKSDN
-366 KDKFQLYRD
+366 EEKFKVYLD
-375 TGIRHMAVIGR
+375 TSIRYMAVIGR

-394 EYAGDSSP
+394 EYAGDTSP
-402 RGEMLKKTI
+402 RGEVMKKTI

-435 SEQSKEFEFLTQL
+435 SEQSKELEFLNQL

-470 DRALITDSPYESIE
+470 ERALMSDSPFESIE

-499 YLYDQPEEINE
+499 FLYDQPEEINE

-515 RILLNSGNVLNA
+515 RILLNSGNVINA

-559 SIAGYA
+559 LIAGYA
-565 SISAPLDAYLVL
+565 SISAPLDAYMVL

-594 TVLFEKSSES
+594 TVLFEKSTDS

-612 AEGTRARINVTKGQ
+612 AEGTRACINITKGQ

-631 EIVKQQRERLA
+631 EMVKQQRERLA
-642 TLKSPHEL
+642 ELRSPHEL
-650 SWLVDIT
+650 SWLIDIT

-672 ELLRRMPRIEMVRQI
+672 ELLRRMPKIEMVRQI
-687 DLNVK
+687 DLNAK
-692 FQSDPKRI
+692 FQSDPRKI
-700 PALVEG
+700 PALVDG
-706 FPESTPREKVNKFL
+706 FPENTPRERVNKFL
-720 YQATINIDSENIA
+720 YQATINIDHENLA
-733 LGYLNKALEIG
+733 LAHLNKALEIG

-777 VVHEM
+777 VVQEM

-794 ALEEKLTTRELEILK
+794 ALEEKLTARELEILK
-809 HLTTGVPL
+809 HLTTGIPL

>member
-11 VDRSRLVP
+11 IDRSRLVP

-40 PGVTVVAAPVGFGKS
+40 PGVTVVAAPAGFGKS

-63 SVERPTVWFSV
+63 TVERPTVWLSV
-74 NPEDSIQSFFA
+74 NPQDSMQSFFA
-85 HVIESIRIVFPGFAE
+85 HVLESIRIVFPGFASS
-100 EFENEPSPN
+100 FEKEPSPN

-114 KKLTKAVGE
+114 KKLTTAVE
-123 IESGFNFVLNNAASD
+123 AMKSGFNFVLNNGALD
-138 NPAIADFAQ
+138 NPQVADFSQ
-147 ALIDHLPDNI
+147 ALIDHLPDNV

-164 VTPTTSLARY
+164 FTPDTSLARY

-199 KLNGADIDNEH
+199 DLNGADIDNDH
-210 SRRLLDKC
+210 SRRLLKKC

-236 QSSKFEIES
+236 QSLNFDIES

-260 FNPEYKSKISRLVLL
+260 MNAENKSKISRLVLL
-275 SEFDLETAAIVLGE
+275 SEFDLETSAIVLGE

-294 YINKLATDGLYMS
+294 FINKLATDGLYMS
-307 VSSGA
+307 VSSGPT
-312 SRVYRFNDIVYEVL
+312 RIYRFNDIVYEVL
-326 SQQDFGDPEEN
+326 SQQEFGDPKEN
-337 KKIHE
+337 RKIHE

-351 RDYRNALEHVFKSGN
+351 RDYGKALEHVFKSEN
-366 KDKFQLYRD
+366 KEKFQVYLD
-375 TGIRHMAVIGR
+375 TSIRHMAVIGR

-394 EYAGDSSP
+394 EYSGDSSP
-402 RGEMLKKTI
+402 SGEMMKKTI

-423 RAEALATELEII
+423 QAEALATELEII
-435 SEQSKEFEFLTQL
+435 SEQSKELEFLTQL
-448 TSMAF
+448 TSMVF

-470 DRALITDSPYESIE
+470 DRALMTESPYGSIE

-499 YLYDQPEEINE
+499 FLYDQPEEVKE
-510 CLKKA
+510 CLKRA
-515 RILLNSGNVLNA
+515 RTLLNSGNVISA

-544 FFEAAEHASIAINQA
+544 FFEAAEHASIAISQA

-565 SISAPLDAYLVL
+565 SISAPFDAYMVL

-594 TVLFEKSSES
+594 TILFEKSSES

-612 AEGTRARINVTKGQ
+612 AEGTRARINITKGQ

-631 EIVKQQRERLA
+631 EIVQQQRERLA

-650 SWLVDIT
+650 SWLIDVT
-657 EVFLRFVLDD
+657 ELFLRFVLDD

-672 ELLRRMPRIEMVRQI
+672 VLLRRMPKIEMVRQI

-692 FQSDPKRI
+692 FQSDPKKI
-700 PALVEG
+700 PMLVEG
-706 FPESTPREKVNKFL
+706 FPENNPREKVNKFL
-720 YQATINIDSENIA
+720 YQATINLDSEKVA
-733 LGYLNKALEIG
+733 LGYLNKALDIG

-755 QHRLYPIMVKA
+755 QHRLYSIMVKA
-766 AAAQPTVFRES
+766 AAVQPTVFRES
-777 VVHEM
+777 VVNEM

-787 AMNSDTG
+787 AKNSDTG
-794 ALEEKLTTRELEILK
+794 ALEEKLTTRESEILK
-809 HLTTGVPL
+809 HLTTGAPL

-839 RKLGVDGRHTAV
+839 RKLAVDGRHAAV
-851 EKAKKLLL
+851 ERAKKLL
-859 I
+859 II

>member
-1 MSGKEILTPS
+1 MSSKEILTPAI
-11 VDRSRLVP
+11 DRSRLFP
-19 PAIPATSISRK
+19 PAIPATAISRK

-40 PGVTVVAAPVGFGKS
+40 PGVTVVAAPAGFGKS

-63 SVERPTVWFSV
+63 TVERPTVWLSV
-74 NPEDSIQSFFA
+74 NPQDSIQSFFA
-85 HVIESIRIVFPGFAE
+85 HVLEAIRIVFPGFAS
-100 EFENEPSPN
+100 EFEKEPSPN
-109 ALHNI
+109 ALQNI
-114 KKLTKAVGE
+114 KKLTKAVSE
-123 IESGFNFVLNNAASD
+123 IKSGLNFVLNNGAID
-138 NPAIADFAQ
+138 NPEVADFSQ
-147 ALIDHLPDNI
+147 ELIDYLPDNV

-186 DLKFSPEEVSRIA
+186 DLKFSSEEVSRIA
-199 KLNGADIDNEH
+199 DLNGADIDNDY
-210 SRRLLDKC
+210 SRSLLKKC

-223 AVQMITRSIARGN
+223 AVQMITRAIARGN
-236 QSSKFEIES
+236 QSSNFEIES
-245 GSSPLAVLALETINS
+245 GSSPLSMLALETINS
-260 FNPEYKSKISRLVLL
+260 LNAENRSKISRLVLL

-289 DFSES
+289 DFSEN
-294 YINKLATDGLYMS
+294 YINKLATDGLYVS
-307 VSSGA
+307 VSSGTN
-312 SRVYRFNDIVYEVL
+312 RIYRFNDIVYEVL
-326 SQQDFGDPEEN
+326 SHQEYADPEA
-337 KKIHE
+337 KKKLHA
-342 KLATHFWEK
+342 KLASHFWDRK
-351 RDYRNALEHVFKSGN
+351 DYGKALEHIFKSG
-366 KDKFQLYRD
+366 DQEKFQVYLD
-375 TGIRHMAVIGR
+375 TSIRHMAVIGR

-394 EYAGDSSP
+394 EYSGDSSP
-402 RGEMLKKTI
+402 RGEMMKKTI
-411 KVVGHLVNLEFA
+411 RVVGHLVNLEFE

-435 SEQSKEFEFLTQL
+435 SEQSKELEFLTQL

-499 YLYDQPEEINE
+499 FLYDQPDEINE

-515 RILLNSGNVLNA
+515 RTLLNSGNVINA

-539 WCEGR
+539 WSEGR

-559 SIAGYA
+559 SITGYA

-594 TVLFEKSSES
+594 TVLFEKSSEL

-612 AEGTRARINVTKGQ
+612 AEGTAARIKITKGQ
-626 IPQMM
+626 VPQMM

-642 TLKSPHEL
+642 TLKFAHEL
-650 SWLVDIT
+650 SWLVDMT

-667 WERAE
+667 WDRAE
-672 ELLRRMPRIEMVRQI
+672 ELLRRMPKIEMVRQI

-692 FQSDPKRI
+692 FENDPKRI
-700 PALVEG
+700 PAIVEG
-706 FPESTPREKVNKFL
+706 FPENTPREKVNKFL
-720 YQATINIDSENIA
+720 YQATINIDSENLA
-733 LGYLNKALEIG
+733 LGYLNKALDVG

-755 QHRLYPIMVKA
+755 QHRLYSIMVKA

-777 VVHEM
+777 VLNEM

-787 AMNSDTG
+787 ARNSDTG

-817 SAIAKQLHISQNTMK
+817 STIAKQLHISQNTMK

-839 RKLGVDGRHTAV
+839 RKLDVDGRQTAV
-851 EKAKKLLL
+851 EKARKLLL

>member
-1 MSGKEILTPS
+1 MSPKEVITPS
-11 VDRSRLVP
+11 IDRSRIVAPSVP
-19 PAIPATSISRK
+19 ANSISRK
-30 HLFHLFETDL
+30 HLFHLFETGL
-40 PGVTVVAAPVGFGKS
+40 PGVTVVAAPAGYGKS

-63 SVERPTVWFSV
+63 NSQLPTVWLNV
-74 NPEDSIQSFFA
+74 NPTDSTQSFFA
-85 HVIESIRIVFPGFAE
+85 HVLAAIRMKFPDFGSD
-100 EFENEPSPN
+100 FENEPSANPLLN
-109 ALHNI
+109 V
-114 KKLTKAVGE
+114 KKLTEAAGDLKEA
-123 IESGFNFVLNNAASD
+123 FNFVLD
-138 NPAIADFAQ
+138 NGPADSPEVTTVAQ
-147 ALIDHLPDNI
+147 ALIDFLPNNVHL
-157 HLVIIRR
+157 IIVRR

-186 DLKFSPEEVSRIA
+186 DLKFSDTEVSKIA
-199 KLNGADIDNEH
+199 ELNGLQQLDSN
-210 SRRLLDKC
+210 SSKLLDRC
-218 DGWPA
+218 EGWPA

-236 QSSKFEIES
+236 HNSKFEIES

-260 FNPEYKSKISRLVLL
+260 LNAENKSKISRLVLL

-307 VSSGA
+307 VSSGTN
-312 SRVYRFNDIVYEVL
+312 RIYRFNDIVYEVL
-326 SQQDFGDPEEN
+326 SQQEFEDPREN
-337 KKIHE
+337 RKIHE
-342 KLATHFWEK
+342 KLASHYWNIG
-351 RDYRNALEHVFKSGN
+351 DYGKALEHVFKSEN
-366 KDKFQLYRD
+366 KEKFEVYLD
-375 TGIRHMAVIGR
+375 TSIRHMAVIGR

-394 EYAGDSSP
+394 EYSGDSSP
-402 RGEMLKKTI
+402 RGEMMKKTI

-435 SEQSKEFEFLTQL
+435 SEQSEELAFLTQL

-470 DRALITDSPYESIE
+470 DRALLTDAPYESIE
-484 NTDRIALLRLKAGIH
+484 NADRIALLRLKAGIH
-499 YLYDQPEEINE
+499 FLYDQPDEIND
-510 CLKKA
+510 CLKRA
-515 RILLNSGNVLNA
+515 RALLSSGNVINA

-544 FFEAAEHASIAINQA
+544 FFEAAEHASIAIDQA

-565 SISAPLDAYLVL
+565 SISAPLDAYMVL

-585 QLDKAVETS
+585 QLDKAIETS

-612 AEGTRARINVTKGQ
+612 AEGTRARINITKGQ

-642 TLKSPHEL
+642 ELKSPHEL
-650 SWLVDIT
+650 SWLIDVT

-672 ELLRRMPRIEMVRQI
+672 ELLRRMPKIEMVRQI
-687 DLNVK
+687 DLNAK
-692 FQSDPKRI
+692 FQSDPKKI
-700 PALVEG
+700 PALVDG
-706 FPESTPREKVNKFL
+706 FPENTPRERVNKFL
-720 YQATINIDSENIA
+720 YQATINIDHENLA
-733 LGYLNKALEIG
+733 LAHLNKALEIG

-794 ALEEKLTTRELEILK
+794 ALGEKLTARELEILK
-809 HLTTGVPL
+809 HLTTGIPL

>member
-1 MSGKEILTPS
+1 MSPKEVITPS
-11 VDRSRLVP
+11 IDRSRILAPAVP
-19 PAIPATSISRK
+19 ASFISRK
-30 HLFHLFETDL
+30 HLFHLFETGL
-40 PGVTVVAAPVGFGKS
+40 PGVTVVAAPAGYGKS

-63 SVERPTVWFSV
+63 GSQLPTVWLNV
-74 NPEDSIQSFFA
+74 NAADSTQSFFA
-85 HVIESIRIVFPGFAE
+85 HVLAAIRVKFPDFGSD
-100 EFENEPSPN
+100 FENEPSANPFLN
-109 ALHNI
+109 V
-114 KKLTKAVGE
+114 KKLTQAAGDLKEA
-123 IESGFNFVLNNAASD
+123 FNFVLD
-138 NPAIADFAQ
+138 NGPADSPEVTTVAQ
-147 ALIDHLPDNI
+147 ALIDFLPNNVHL
-157 HLVIIRR
+157 IIVRR

-186 DLKFSPEEVSRIA
+186 DLKFSNAEISKIA
-199 KLNGADIDNEH
+199 ELNGLQQLDDNSSKLIDRCE
-210 SRRLLDKC
+210 
-218 DGWPA
+218 GWPA

-236 QSSKFEIES
+236 QNSKFEIES

-260 FNPEYKSKISRLVLL
+260 LNAENKSKISRLVLL

-294 YINKLATDGLYMS
+294 FINKLATDGLYMS
-307 VSSGA
+307 VSSGPN
-312 SRVYRFNDIVYEVL
+312 RVYRFNDIVYEVL
-326 SQQDFGDPEEN
+326 SHQEFGDPREN

-342 KLATHFWEK
+342 RLASHFWE
-351 RDYRNALEHVFKSGN
+351 RGDYGKALDHVFKSDN
-366 KDKFQLYRD
+366 KEKFKVYLD
-375 TGIRHMAVIGR
+375 TSIRHMAVIGR

-402 RGEMLKKTI
+402 RGDVMKKTI

-435 SEQSKEFEFLTQL
+435 SEQSKELEFLSQL
-448 TSMAF
+448 TSMTF

-470 DRALITDSPYESIE
+470 DRALMSDSPYESIE

-499 YLYDQPEEINE
+499 FLYDQPEEIND

-515 RILLNSGNVLNA
+515 RVLLNSGNVINA

-559 SIAGYA
+559 LIAGYA
-565 SISAPLDAYLVL
+565 SISAPLDAYMVL

-594 TVLFEKSSES
+594 TVLFEKSTDS

-612 AEGTRARINVTKGQ
+612 AEGTRARINITKGQ

-642 TLKSPHEL
+642 ELRSPHEL
-650 SWLVDIT
+650 SWLIDIT

-672 ELLRRMPRIEMVRQI
+672 ELLRRMPKIEMVRQI
-687 DLNVK
+687 DLNAK
-692 FQSDPKRI
+692 FQSDPRKI
-700 PALVEG
+700 PALVDG
-706 FPESTPREKVNKFL
+706 FPENTPRERVNKFL
-720 YQATINIDSENIA
+720 YQATINIDHENLA
-733 LGYLNKALEIG
+733 LAHLNKALEIG

-777 VVHEM
+777 VVQEM

-794 ALEEKLTTRELEILK
+794 ALEEKLTARELEILK
-809 HLTTGVPL
+809 HLTTGIPL

>member
-1 MSGKEILTPS
+1 MSGKEVLTPS

-19 PAIPATSISRK
+19 PAIPANSISRK

-40 PGVTVVAAPVGFGKS
+40 PGVTVVAAPAGFGKS
-55 SLVSQWAQ
+55 SLVAQWAQ
-63 SVERPTVWFSV
+63 SVERPTVWLSV
-74 NPEDSIQSFFA
+74 NPEDSMQSFFV
-85 HVIESIRIVFPGFAE
+85 HVLESIRIAFPGFASD
-100 EFENEPSPN
+100 FEKEPSPN
-109 ALHNI
+109 ALNNI
-114 KKLTKAVGE
+114 KKLTTAVGE
-123 IESGFNFVLNNAASD
+123 IKSGFNFVVNNAATD
-138 NPAIADFAQ
+138 NPVVADFSQ
-147 ALIDHLPDNI
+147 ALIDHLPDNV

-186 DLKFSPEEVSRIA
+186 DLKFSVDEVSRIA
-199 KLNGADIDNEH
+199 DLNGADIDNDH
-210 SRRLLDKC
+210 SRRLLEKC

-223 AVQMITRSIARGN
+223 AVQMITRAIARGN
-236 QSSKFEIES
+236 QSSNFEFES

-260 FNPEYKSKISRLVLL
+260 LNAENKSKISRLVLL

-294 YINKLATDGLYMS
+294 YINKLATDGLYVN
-307 VSSGA
+307 VSLGPN
-312 SRVYRFNDIVYEVL
+312 RIYRFNDIVYEVL
-326 SQQDFGDPEEN
+326 SHQEFIDPKETR
-337 KKIHE
+337 KIHE
-342 KLATHFWEK
+342 KLASHFWDK
-351 RDYRNALEHVFKSGN
+351 GDYGKALEHVYKSGD
-366 KDKFQLYRD
+366 KEKFQVYLD
-375 TGIRHMAVIGR
+375 TSIRHMAVIGR
-386 GDQLIKWS
+386 GDQLLKWA
-394 EYAGDSSP
+394 EYSGDSTP
-402 RGEMLKKTI
+402 RGEVMKKTI

-423 RAEALATELEII
+423 RAEALATELDII
-435 SEQSKEFEFLTQL
+435 SEQSKELEFLTQL
-448 TSMAF
+448 TSMAY

-459 RGEFTRSLAMI
+459 RGEFTRSLAKI
-470 DRALITDSPYESIE
+470 DRALLTDSPYESIE

-499 YLYDQPEEINE
+499 FLYDQPEEINQ
-510 CLKKA
+510 CLQRAKS
-515 RILLNSGNVLNA
+515 LLNSGNVINA
-527 PYYITCITSLSL
+527 PYYITCITSMSL

-559 SIAGYA
+559 LIAGYA

-585 QLDKAVETS
+585 QLDKAVDTS
-594 TVLFEKSSES
+594 TLLFEKSSES

-612 AEGTRARINVTKGQ
+612 AEGTRARINITNGQ

-631 EIVKQQRERLA
+631 EIVKQQRERVA

-650 SWLVDIT
+650 SWLIDMT

-687 DLNVK
+687 DLNAK
-692 FQSDPKRI
+692 FESDPKKI
-700 PALVEG
+700 PALVDA
-706 FPESTPREKVNKFL
+706 FPENTPREKVNKFL
-720 YQATINIDSENIA
+720 YQATINIERENIA
-733 LGYLNKALEIG
+733 LGYLNKALEVG

-794 ALEEKLTTRELEILK
+794 ALEEKLTSRELEILK

-851 EKAKKLLL
+851 EKAKKLL
-859 I
+859 II

>member
-1 MSGKEILTPS
+1 MSAKEIVTPA

-19 PAIPATSISRK
+19 PAVPANSISRK

-40 PGVTVVAAPVGFGKS
+40 PGVTVVAAPAGFGKS
-55 SLVSQWAQ
+55 SLASQWAQ
-63 SVERPTVWFSV
+63 SVERPTVWLSV
-74 NPEDSIQSFFA
+74 DPQDSMQSFFA
-85 HVIESIRIVFPGFAE
+85 HVLESLRVVFPGFASD
-100 EFENEPSPN
+100 FEKEPSPN

-114 KKLTKAVGE
+114 KKLTTAVDT
-123 IESGFNFVLNNAASD
+123 IKSGFNFVLDNGAFD
-138 NPAIADFAQ
+138 NPQVTDFSQ
-147 ALIDHLPDNI
+147 ALIDHLPDNV

-164 VTPTTSLARY
+164 FTPATSLARY

-199 KLNGADIDNEH
+199 ELNGADIDNDH
-210 SRRLLDKC
+210 SRRLLQKC

-223 AVQMITRSIARGN
+223 AVQMITRAIARGN
-236 QSSKFEIES
+236 QSSNFEVES
-245 GSSPLAVLALETINS
+245 ESSPLAVLALETINS
-260 FNPEYKSKISRLVLL
+260 LNAENKSKISRLVLL

-294 YINKLATDGLYMS
+294 FINKLATDGLYMS
-307 VSSGA
+307 VSSGLN
-312 SRVYRFNDIVYEVL
+312 RIYRFNDIVYEVL
-326 SQQDFGDPEEN
+326 SHQNFGVPEEN
-337 KKIHE
+337 RKIHE
-342 KLATHFWEK
+342 KLATHFWDK
-351 RDYRNALEHVFKSGN
+351 RDFGKALEHAFKSGD
-366 KDKFQLYRD
+366 KEKFQVYLD
-375 TGIRHMAVIGR
+375 TSVRHMAVIGR

-394 EYAGDSSP
+394 EYSGDSSP
-402 RGEMLKKTI
+402 SGEMMKKTI
-411 KVVGHLVNLEFA
+411 KVVGHLVNLEYA

-435 SEQSKEFEFLTQL
+435 SEQSKELEFLTQL

-459 RGEFTRSLAMI
+459 RGEITRSLAMI
-470 DRALITDSPYESIE
+470 DRALSTETPYESIE

-499 YLYDQPEEINE
+499 FLYDQPEEVYG
-510 CLKKA
+510 CLKQA
-515 RILLNSGNVLNA
+515 RSLLNSGNVINA
-527 PYYITCITSLSL
+527 PYYITCMTSLSL

-559 SIAGYA
+559 SIAGY
-565 SISAPLDAYLVL
+565 STISAPLDAYMVL
-577 ARCQLELS
+577 TRCQLELS
-585 QLDKAVETS
+585 QLDKAIETS
-594 TVLFEKSSES
+594 TLLFEKATDS

-612 AEGTRARINVTKGQ
+612 AEGTRARINITKGQ
-626 IPQMM
+626 VPQMM

-650 SWLVDIT
+650 NWLVDMT
-657 EVFLRFVLDD
+657 ELFLRFVVDD

-672 ELLRRMPRIEMVRQI
+672 ELLRRMPKIEMVRQI
-687 DLNVK
+687 DLNAK
-692 FQSDPKRI
+692 FQADPKKI
-700 PALVEG
+700 PALVEA

-720 YQATINIDSENIA
+720 YQATINVDSENVA
-733 LGYLNKALEIG
+733 LGYLNKALDIG
-744 AEVGYHEYFVR
+744 AEVGYHEYFAR
-755 QHRLYPIMVKA
+755 QHRLYSIMVKA

-777 VVHEM
+777 VVNEM

-794 ALEEKLTTRELEILK
+794 SLEEKLTTRELEILK

-839 RKLGVDGRHTAV
+839 RKLAVDGRHTAV

>member
-11 VDRSRLVP
+11 VDRSRLIP

-40 PGVTVVAAPVGFGKS
+40 PGVTVVAAPAGFGKS

-85 HVIESIRIVFPGFAE
+85 HVLESIRIVFPGFASD
-100 EFENEPSPN
+100 FENEPSPN

-123 IESGFNFVLNNAASD
+123 IQSGFNFVLNNAASD
-138 NPAIADFAQ
+138 NPAVADFAQ
-147 ALIDHLPDNI
+147 ALIDHLPDNV

-199 KLNGADIDNEH
+199 NLNGADIDNEH
-210 SRRLLDKC
+210 SRRLVDKC
-218 DGWPA
+218 EGWPA

-260 FNPEYKSKISRLVLL
+260 LNPENKSKISRLVLL

-307 VSSGA
+307 VSSGPT
-312 SRVYRFNDIVYEVL
+312 RIYRFNDIVYEVL
-326 SQQDFGDPEEN
+326 SQQDFGNPEEN

-366 KDKFQLYRD
+366 KDKFQLYLD

-435 SEQSKEFEFLTQL
+435 SEQSKELEFLTQL

-470 DRALITDSPYESIE
+470 DRALMTESPYGSIE

-585 QLDKAVETS
+585 QIDKAIETS
-594 TVLFEKSSES
+594 TLLFEKSSES

-612 AEGTRARINVTKGQ
+612 AEGTRARINITKGQ

-631 EIVKQQRERLA
+631 EIVKQQRARLE
-642 TLKSPHEL
+642 TLRSPHEL
-650 SWLVDIT
+650 SWLVDVT

-672 ELLRRMPRIEMVRQI
+672 ELLRRMPKIEMVRQI

-692 FQSDPKRI
+692 FQADPKKI
-700 PALVEG
+700 PTLIEG
-706 FPESTPREKVNKFL
+706 FPENTPREKVNKFL
-720 YQATINIDSENIA
+720 YQATINIDSENLA
-733 LGYLNKALEIG
+733 LGYLNKALDIG

-777 VVHEM
+777 VVNEM

-839 RKLGVDGRHTAV
+839 RKLAVDGRHAAV

>member
-1 MSGKEILTPS
+1 MSPKEVITPS
-11 VDRSRLVP
+11 IDRSRILAPAVP
-19 PAIPATSISRK
+19 ASFISRK
-30 HLFHLFETDL
+30 HLFHLFETGL
-40 PGVTVVAAPVGFGKS
+40 PGITVVAAPAGYGKS

-63 SVERPTVWFSV
+63 GSQLPTVWLNV
-74 NPEDSIQSFFA
+74 NAADSTQSFFA
-85 HVIESIRIVFPGFAE
+85 HVLAAIRVKFPDFGSD
-100 EFENEPSPN
+100 FENEPSANPLLN
-109 ALHNI
+109 V
-114 KKLTKAVGE
+114 KKLTEAAGDLKEA
-123 IESGFNFVLNNAASD
+123 FNFVLD
-138 NPAIADFAQ
+138 NGPADSPEVTTVAQ
-147 ALIDHLPDNI
+147 ALIDFLPNNVHL
-157 HLVIIRR
+157 IIVRR

-186 DLKFSPEEVSRIA
+186 DLKFSDAEISKIA
-199 KLNGADIDNEH
+199 EINGLQQLDDDSSKLIDRCE
-210 SRRLLDKC
+210 
-218 DGWPA
+218 GWPA

-236 QSSKFEIES
+236 QNSKFEIES

-260 FNPEYKSKISRLVLL
+260 LNAENKSKISRLVLL

-294 YINKLATDGLYMS
+294 FINKLATDGLYVS
-307 VSSGA
+307 VSSGPD
-312 SRVYRFNDIVYEVL
+312 RVYRFNDIVYEVL
-326 SQQDFGDPEEN
+326 SHQEFGDPREN
-337 KKIHE
+337 RKIHE
-342 KLATHFWEK
+342 KLASHFWE
-351 RDYRNALEHVFKSGN
+351 RGDYRKALEHVFKSDN
-366 KDKFQLYRD
+366 EEKFKVYLD
-375 TGIRHMAVIGR
+375 TSIRYMAVIGR

-394 EYAGDSSP
+394 EYAGDTSP
-402 RGEMLKKTI
+402 RGEVMKKTI

-435 SEQSKEFEFLTQL
+435 SEQSKELEFLNQL

-470 DRALITDSPYESIE
+470 ERALMSDSPFESIE

-499 YLYDQPEEINE
+499 FLYDQPEEINE

-515 RILLNSGNVLNA
+515 RILLNSGNVINA

-559 SIAGYA
+559 LIAGYA
-565 SISAPLDAYLVL
+565 SISAPLDAYMVL

-594 TVLFEKSSES
+594 TVLFEKSTDS

-612 AEGTRARINVTKGQ
+612 AEGTRACINITKGQ

-631 EIVKQQRERLA
+631 EMVKQQRERLA
-642 TLKSPHEL
+642 ELRSPHEL
-650 SWLVDIT
+650 SWLIDIT

-672 ELLRRMPRIEMVRQI
+672 ELLRRMPKIEMVRQI
-687 DLNVK
+687 DLNAK
-692 FQSDPKRI
+692 FQSDPRKI
-700 PALVEG
+700 PALVDG
-706 FPESTPREKVNKFL
+706 FPENTPRERVNKFL
-720 YQATINIDSENIA
+720 YQATINIDHENLA
-733 LGYLNKALEIG
+733 LAHLNKALEIG

-777 VVHEM
+777 VVQEM

-794 ALEEKLTTRELEILK
+794 ALEEKLTARELEILK
-809 HLTTGVPL
+809 HLTTGIPL

>member
-1 MSGKEILTPS
+1 
-11 VDRSRLVP
+11 
-19 PAIPATSISRK
+19 
-30 HLFHLFETDL
+30 
-40 PGVTVVAAPVGFGKS
+40 
-55 SLVSQWAQ
+55 
-63 SVERPTVWFSV
+63 
-74 NPEDSIQSFFA
+74 
-85 HVIESIRIVFPGFAE
+85 
-100 EFENEPSPN
+100 
-109 ALHNI
+109 
-114 KKLTKAVGE
+114 
-123 IESGFNFVLNNAASD
+123 
-138 NPAIADFAQ
+138 
-147 ALIDHLPDNI
+147 
-157 HLVIIRR
+157 
-164 VTPTTSLARY
+164 
-174 ASLGNLSLITSQ
+174 LITSQ
-186 DLKFSPEEVSRIA
+186 DLKFSDAEISKIA
-199 KLNGADIDNEH
+199 EINGLQQLNDDSSKLIDRCE
-210 SRRLLDKC
+210 
-218 DGWPA
+218 GWPA

-236 QSSKFEIES
+236 QNSKFEIES

-260 FNPEYKSKISRLVLL
+260 LNAENKSKISRLVLL

-294 YINKLATDGLYMS
+294 FINKLATDGLYVS
-307 VSSGA
+307 VSSGPD
-312 SRVYRFNDIVYEVL
+312 RVYRFNDIVYEVL
-326 SQQDFGDPEEN
+326 SHQEFGDPREN
-337 KKIHE
+337 RKIHE
-342 KLATHFWEK
+342 KLASHFWE
-351 RDYRNALEHVFKSGN
+351 RGDYGKALEHVFKSDN
-366 KDKFQLYRD
+366 EEKFKVYLD
-375 TGIRHMAVIGR
+375 TSIRYMAVIGR

-394 EYAGDSSP
+394 EYAGDTSP
-402 RGEMLKKTI
+402 RGEVMKKTI

-435 SEQSKEFEFLTQL
+435 SEQSKELEFLNQL

-470 DRALITDSPYESIE
+470 ERALMSDSPFESIE

-499 YLYDQPEEINE
+499 FLYDQPEEINE

-515 RILLNSGNVLNA
+515 RILLNSGNVINA

-559 SIAGYA
+559 LIAGYA
-565 SISAPLDAYLVL
+565 SISAPLDAYMVL

-594 TVLFEKSSES
+594 TVLFEKSTDS

-612 AEGTRARINVTKGQ
+612 AEGTRACINITKGQ

-631 EIVKQQRERLA
+631 EMVKQQRERLA
-642 TLKSPHEL
+642 ELRSPHEL
-650 SWLVDIT
+650 SWLIDIT

-672 ELLRRMPRIEMVRQI
+672 ELLRRMPKIEMVRQI
-687 DLNVK
+687 DLNAK
-692 FQSDPKRI
+692 FQSDPRKI
-700 PALVEG
+700 PALVDG
-706 FPESTPREKVNKFL
+706 FPENTPRERVNKFL
-720 YQATINIDSENIA
+720 YQATINIDHENLA
-733 LGYLNKALEIG
+733 LAHLNKALEIG

-777 VVHEM
+777 VVQEM

-794 ALEEKLTTRELEILK
+794 ALEEKLTARELEILK
-809 HLTTGVPL
+809 HLTTGIPL

>member
-19 PAIPATSISRK
+19 PAIPSNAISRK

-40 PGVTVVAAPVGFGKS
+40 PGVTVVAAPAGFGKS

-74 NPEDSIQSFFA
+74 NPQDSMQTFFA
-85 HVIESIRIVFPGFAE
+85 HVLEAIRIVFPGFASD
-100 EFENEPSPN
+100 FENEPSPN
-109 ALHNI
+109 ALNNI
-114 KKLTKAVGE
+114 KKLTSAVAG
-123 IESGFNFVLNNAASD
+123 IKGGFNFVLNNAATD
-138 NPAIADFAQ
+138 NPVVADFSQ
-147 ALIDHLPDNI
+147 ALIDHLPDNV

-199 KLNGADIDNEH
+199 DLNGADIDNDH
-210 SRRLLDKC
+210 SRSLIEKC

-223 AVQMITRSIARGN
+223 AVQMMTRAIARGH
-236 QSSKFEIES
+236 QSSNFEVES

-260 FNPEYKSKISRLVLL
+260 LNAENRSKISRLVLL

-294 YINKLATDGLYMS
+294 YINKSATDGLYVS
-307 VSSGA
+307 VSSGTN
-312 SRVYRFNDIVYEVL
+312 RIYRFNDIVHEVL
-326 SQQDFGDPEEN
+326 SQQDFIDPKESR
-337 KKIHE
+337 KIHE
-342 KLATHFWEK
+342 RLAIHFWDKGHYEK
-351 RDYRNALEHVFKSGN
+351 ALEHIFKSEN
-366 KDKFQLYRD
+366 KEKFQVYLD
-375 TGIRHMAVIGR
+375 TSIRHMAVIGR
-386 GDQLIKWS
+386 GDQLLKWS
-394 EYAGDSSP
+394 EYSGDSGP
-402 RGEMLKKTI
+402 HGEMMKRTI

-435 SEQSKEFEFLTQL
+435 SEQSKELEFLTQL

-470 DRALITDSPYESIE
+470 DRALLTDSPYESIE

-499 YLYDQPEEINE
+499 YLYDQPEEIND
-510 CLKKA
+510 CLKRAKS
-515 RILLNSGNVLNA
+515 LLNSGNVINA
-527 PYYITCITSLSL
+527 PYYITCITSMSL

-565 SISAPLDAYLVL
+565 SISAPLDAHMVL

-612 AEGTRARINVTKGQ
+612 AEGTRARIN
-626 IPQMM
+626 I
-631 EIVKQQRERLA
+631 
-642 TLKSPHEL
+642 
-650 SWLVDIT
+650 
-657 EVFLRFVLDD
+657 DD

-687 DLNVK
+687 DLNAK
-692 FQSDPKRI
+692 FQSDPKKI
-700 PALVEG
+700 PALVDA
-706 FPESTPREKVNKFL
+706 FPENTPREKVNKFL
-720 YQATINIDSENIA
+720 YQATINIESENIA
-733 LGYLNKALEIG
+733 LGYLNKALEVG

-794 ALEEKLTTRELEILK
+794 ALEEKLTSRELEILK

-839 RKLGVDGRHTAV
+839 RKLGVDGRHSAV
-851 EKAKKLLL
+851 EKAKKLL
-859 I
+859 II

>member
-1 MSGKEILTPS
+1 MSPKEVITPS
-11 VDRSRLVP
+11 IDRSRILAPAVP
-19 PAIPATSISRK
+19 ASFISRK
-30 HLFHLFETDL
+30 HLFHLFETGL
-40 PGVTVVAAPVGFGKS
+40 PGVTVVAAPAGYGKS

-63 SVERPTVWFSV
+63 GSQLPTVWLNV
-74 NPEDSIQSFFA
+74 NAADSTQSFFA
-85 HVIESIRIVFPGFAE
+85 HVLAAIRVKFPDFGSD
-100 EFENEPSPN
+100 FENEPSANPFLN
-109 ALHNI
+109 V
-114 KKLTKAVGE
+114 KKLTQAAGDLKEA
-123 IESGFNFVLNNAASD
+123 FNFVLD
-138 NPAIADFAQ
+138 NGPADSPEVTTVAQ
-147 ALIDHLPDNI
+147 ALIDFLPNNVHL
-157 HLVIIRR
+157 IIVRR

-186 DLKFSPEEVSRIA
+186 DLKFSDAEISKIA
-199 KLNGADIDNEH
+199 EINGLQQLDDDSLKLIDRCE
-210 SRRLLDKC
+210 
-218 DGWPA
+218 GWPA

-236 QSSKFEIES
+236 QNSKFEIES

-260 FNPEYKSKISRLVLL
+260 LNAENKSKISRLVLL

-294 YINKLATDGLYMS
+294 FINKLATDGLYVS
-307 VSSGA
+307 VSSGPN
-312 SRVYRFNDIVYEVL
+312 RVYRFNDIVYEVL
-326 SQQDFGDPEEN
+326 SHQEFGDPREN
-337 KKIHE
+337 RKIHE
-342 KLATHFWEK
+342 KLASHFWE
-351 RDYRNALEHVFKSGN
+351 RGDYGKALEHVFKSDN
-366 KDKFQLYRD
+366 EEKFKVYLD
-375 TGIRHMAVIGR
+375 TSIRYMAVIGR

-394 EYAGDSSP
+394 EYAGDTSP
-402 RGEMLKKTI
+402 RGEVMKKTI

-435 SEQSKEFEFLTQL
+435 SEQSKELEFLNQL

-470 DRALITDSPYESIE
+470 ERALMSDSPFESIE

-499 YLYDQPEEINE
+499 FLYDQPEEINE

-515 RILLNSGNVLNA
+515 RILLNSGNVINA

-559 SIAGYA
+559 LIAGYA
-565 SISAPLDAYLVL
+565 SISAPLDAYMVL

-594 TVLFEKSSES
+594 TVLFEKSTDS

-612 AEGTRARINVTKGQ
+612 AEGTRACINITKGQ

-631 EIVKQQRERLA
+631 EMVKQQRERLA
-642 TLKSPHEL
+642 ELRSPHEL
-650 SWLVDIT
+650 SWLIDIT

-672 ELLRRMPRIEMVRQI
+672 ELLRRMPKIEMVRQI
-687 DLNVK
+687 DLNAK
-692 FQSDPKRI
+692 FQSDPRKI
-700 PALVEG
+700 PALVDG
-706 FPESTPREKVNKFL
+706 FPENTPRERVNKFL
-720 YQATINIDSENIA
+720 YQATINIDHENLA
-733 LGYLNKALEIG
+733 LAHLNKALEIG

-777 VVHEM
+777 VVQEM

-794 ALEEKLTTRELEILK
+794 ALEEKLTARELEILK
-809 HLTTGVPL
+809 HLTTGIPL

>member
-1 MSGKEILTPS
+1 MSSTEVITPS
-11 VDRSRLVP
+11 IDRSRILAPAVP
-19 PAIPATSISRK
+19 ASFISRK
-30 HLFHLFETDL
+30 HLFHLFETGL
-40 PGVTVVAAPVGFGKS
+40 PGVTVVAAPAGYGKS

-63 SVERPTVWFSV
+63 GSQLPTVWLNV
-74 NPEDSIQSFFA
+74 NAADSTQSFFA
-85 HVIESIRIVFPGFAE
+85 HVLAAIRVKFPDFGSD
-100 EFENEPSPN
+100 FENEPSANPLLN
-109 ALHNI
+109 V
-114 KKLTKAVGE
+114 KKLTEAAGDLKEA
-123 IESGFNFVLNNAASD
+123 FNFVLD
-138 NPAIADFAQ
+138 NGPADSPEVTTVAQ
-147 ALIDHLPDNI
+147 ALIDFLPNNVHL
-157 HLVIIRR
+157 IIVRR

-186 DLKFSPEEVSRIA
+186 DLKFSDAEISKIA
-199 KLNGADIDNEH
+199 EINGLQQLDDDSSKLIDRCE
-210 SRRLLDKC
+210 
-218 DGWPA
+218 GWPA

-236 QSSKFEIES
+236 QNSKFEIES

-260 FNPEYKSKISRLVLL
+260 LNAENKSKISRLVLL

-294 YINKLATDGLYMS
+294 FINKLATDGLYVS
-307 VSSGA
+307 VSSGPD
-312 SRVYRFNDIVYEVL
+312 RVYRFNDIVYEVL
-326 SQQDFGDPEEN
+326 SHQEFGDPREN
-337 KKIHE
+337 RKIHE
-342 KLATHFWEK
+342 KLASHFWE
-351 RDYRNALEHVFKSGN
+351 RGDYGKALEHVFKSDN
-366 KDKFQLYRD
+366 EEKFKVYLD
-375 TGIRHMAVIGR
+375 TSIRYMAVIGR

-394 EYAGDSSP
+394 EYAGDTSP
-402 RGEMLKKTI
+402 RGEVMKKTI

-435 SEQSKEFEFLTQL
+435 SEQSKELEFLNQL

-470 DRALITDSPYESIE
+470 ERALMSDSPFESIE

-499 YLYDQPEEINE
+499 FLYDQPEEINE

-515 RILLNSGNVLNA
+515 RILLNSGNVINA

-559 SIAGYA
+559 LIAGYA
-565 SISAPLDAYLVL
+565 SISAPLDAYMVL

-594 TVLFEKSSES
+594 TVLFEKSTDS

-612 AEGTRARINVTKGQ
+612 AEGTRACINITKGQ

-631 EIVKQQRERLA
+631 EMVKQQRERLA
-642 TLKSPHEL
+642 ELRSPHEL
-650 SWLVDIT
+650 SWLIDIT

-672 ELLRRMPRIEMVRQI
+672 ELLRRMPKIEMVRQI
-687 DLNVK
+687 DLNAK
-692 FQSDPKRI
+692 FQSDPRKI
-700 PALVEG
+700 PALVDG
-706 FPESTPREKVNKFL
+706 FPENTPRERVNKFL
-720 YQATINIDSENIA
+720 YQATINIDHENLA
-733 LGYLNKALEIG
+733 LAHLNKALEIG

-777 VVHEM
+777 VVQEM

-794 ALEEKLTTRELEILK
+794 ALEEKLTARELEILK
-809 HLTTGVPL
+809 HLTTGIPL

>member
-1 MSGKEILTPS
+1 MSSTEVITPS
-11 VDRSRLVP
+11 IDRSRILAPAVP
-19 PAIPATSISRK
+19 ASFISRK
-30 HLFHLFETDL
+30 HLFHLFETGL
-40 PGVTVVAAPVGFGKS
+40 PGVTVVAAPAGYGKS

-63 SVERPTVWFSV
+63 GSQLPTVWLNV
-74 NPEDSIQSFFA
+74 NAADSTQSFFA
-85 HVIESIRIVFPGFAE
+85 HVLAAIRVKFPDFGSD
-100 EFENEPSPN
+100 FENEPSANPFLN
-109 ALHNI
+109 V
-114 KKLTKAVGE
+114 KKLTQAAGDLKEA
-123 IESGFNFVLNNAASD
+123 FNFVLD
-138 NPAIADFAQ
+138 NGPADSPEVTTVAQ
-147 ALIDHLPDNI
+147 ALIDFLPNNVHL
-157 HLVIIRR
+157 IIVRR

-186 DLKFSPEEVSRIA
+186 DLKFSDAEISKIA
-199 KLNGADIDNEH
+199 EINGLQQLNDDSSKLIDRCE
-210 SRRLLDKC
+210 
-218 DGWPA
+218 GWPA

-236 QSSKFEIES
+236 QNSKFEIES

-260 FNPEYKSKISRLVLL
+260 LNAENKSKISRLVLL

-294 YINKLATDGLYMS
+294 FINKLATDGLYVS
-307 VSSGA
+307 VSSGPD
-312 SRVYRFNDIVYEVL
+312 RVYRFNDIVYEVL
-326 SQQDFGDPEEN
+326 SHQEFGDPREN
-337 KKIHE
+337 RKIHE
-342 KLATHFWEK
+342 KLASHFWE
-351 RDYRNALEHVFKSGN
+351 RGDYRKALEHVFKSDN
-366 KDKFQLYRD
+366 EEKFKVYLD
-375 TGIRHMAVIGR
+375 TSIRYMAVIGR

-394 EYAGDSSP
+394 EYAGDTSP
-402 RGEMLKKTI
+402 RGEVMKKTI

-435 SEQSKEFEFLTQL
+435 SEQSKELEFLNQL

-470 DRALITDSPYESIE
+470 ERALMSDSPFESIE

-499 YLYDQPEEINE
+499 FLYDQPEEINE

-515 RILLNSGNVLNA
+515 RILLNSGNVINA

-559 SIAGYA
+559 LIAGYA
-565 SISAPLDAYLVL
+565 SISAPLDAYMVL

-594 TVLFEKSSES
+594 TVLFEKSTDS

-612 AEGTRARINVTKGQ
+612 AEGTRACINITKGQ

-631 EIVKQQRERLA
+631 EMVKQQRERLA
-642 TLKSPHEL
+642 ELRSPHEL
-650 SWLVDIT
+650 SWLIDIT

-672 ELLRRMPRIEMVRQI
+672 ELLRRMPKIEMVRQI
-687 DLNVK
+687 DLNAK
-692 FQSDPKRI
+692 FQSDPRKI
-700 PALVEG
+700 PALVDG
-706 FPESTPREKVNKFL
+706 FPENTPRERVNKFL
-720 YQATINIDSENIA
+720 YQATINIDHENLA
-733 LGYLNKALEIG
+733 LAHLNKALEIG

-777 VVHEM
+777 VVQEM

-794 ALEEKLTTRELEILK
+794 ALEEKLTARELEILK
-809 HLTTGVPL
+809 HLTTGIPL

>member
-85 HVIESIRIVFPGFAE
+85 HVLESIRIVFPGFAE

-260 FNPEYKSKISRLVLL
+260 LNPENKSKISRLVLL

-312 SRVYRFNDIVYEVL
+312 SRVYKFNDIVYEVL
-326 SQQDFGDPEEN
+326 SQQEFGNPEEN

-366 KDKFQLYRD
+366 KDKFQLYLD

-394 EYAGDSSP
+394 EYSADSSP
-402 RGEMLKKTI
+402 RGEMMKKTI

-435 SEQSKEFEFLTQL
+435 SEQSKELEFLTQL

-470 DRALITDSPYESIE
+470 DRALMTESPYESIE

-499 YLYDQPEEINE
+499 FLYDQPEEINE

-515 RILLNSGNVLNA
+515 RILLNSGNVINA

-559 SIAGYA
+559 SIAGYS
-565 SISAPLDAYLVL
+565 SISAPFDAYMVL

-585 QLDKAVETS
+585 QIDKTIETS
-594 TVLFEKSSES
+594 TLLFEKSSES
-604 NIWPWALM
+604 KIWPWALM
-612 AEGTRARINVTKGQ
+612 AEGTRARINITKGQ

-631 EIVKQQRERLA
+631 EIVKQQRERLTA
-642 TLKSPHEL
+642 LKSPHEL

-700 PALVEG
+700 PSLVEG
-706 FPESTPREKVNKFL
+706 FPENTPREKVNKFL
-720 YQATINIDSENIA
+720 YQATINLDSENLA
-733 LGYLNKALEIG
+733 LGYLNKALDIG

-755 QHRLYPIMVKA
+755 QHRLYSIMVKA

-777 VVHEM
+777 VVNEM

-794 ALEEKLTTRELEILK
+794 VLEEKLTTRELEILK

-839 RKLGVDGRHTAV
+839 RKLAVDGRHTAV

>member
-1 MSGKEILTPS
+1 MSPKEVITPS
-11 VDRSRLVP
+11 IDRSRILVP
-19 PAIPATSISRK
+19 AVPASFISRK
-30 HLFHLFETDL
+30 HLFHLFETGL
-40 PGVTVVAAPVGFGKS
+40 PGITVVAAPAGYGKS

-63 SVERPTVWFSV
+63 GSQLPTVWLNV
-74 NPEDSIQSFFA
+74 NAADSTQSFFA
-85 HVIESIRIVFPGFAE
+85 HVLAAIRVKFPDFGSD
-100 EFENEPSPN
+100 FENEPSANPLLN
-109 ALHNI
+109 V
-114 KKLTKAVGE
+114 KKLTEAAGDLKEA
-123 IESGFNFVLNNAASD
+123 FNFVLD
-138 NPAIADFAQ
+138 NGPADSPEVTTVAQ
-147 ALIDHLPDNI
+147 ALIDFLPNNVHL
-157 HLVIIRR
+157 IIVRR

-186 DLKFSPEEVSRIA
+186 DLKFSDAEISKIA
-199 KLNGADIDNEH
+199 ELNGLQQLDNKSIKLIDRCE
-210 SRRLLDKC
+210 
-218 DGWPA
+218 GWPA

-236 QSSKFEIES
+236 QNSKFEIES

-260 FNPEYKSKISRLVLL
+260 LNAENKSKISRLVLL

-294 YINKLATDGLYMS
+294 FINKLATDGLYVS
-307 VSSGA
+307 VSSGPD
-312 SRVYRFNDIVYEVL
+312 RVYRFNDIVYEVL
-326 SQQDFGDPEEN
+326 SHQEFGDPREN
-337 KKIHE
+337 RKIHE
-342 KLATHFWEK
+342 KLASHFWE
-351 RDYRNALEHVFKSGN
+351 RGDYGKALEHVFKSDN
-366 KDKFQLYRD
+366 EEKFKVYLD
-375 TGIRHMAVIGR
+375 TSIRYMAVIGR

-394 EYAGDSSP
+394 EYAGDTSP
-402 RGEMLKKTI
+402 RGEVMKKTI

-435 SEQSKEFEFLTQL
+435 SEQSKELEFLNQL

-470 DRALITDSPYESIE
+470 DRALMSDSPYESIE

-499 YLYDQPEEINE
+499 FLYDQPEEIND

-515 RILLNSGNVLNA
+515 RVLLNSGNVINA

-559 SIAGYA
+559 LIAGYA
-565 SISAPLDAYLVL
+565 SISAPLDAYMVL

-594 TVLFEKSSES
+594 TVLFEKSTDS

-612 AEGTRARINVTKGQ
+612 AEGTRARINITKGQ

-642 TLKSPHEL
+642 ELRSPHEL
-650 SWLVDIT
+650 SWLIDIT

-672 ELLRRMPRIEMVRQI
+672 ELLRRMPKIEMVRQI
-687 DLNVK
+687 DLNAK
-692 FQSDPKRI
+692 FQSDPKKI
-700 PALVEG
+700 PALVDG
-706 FPESTPREKVNKFL
+706 FPENTPRERVNKFL
-720 YQATINIDSENIA
+720 YQATINIDHENLA
-733 LGYLNKALEIG
+733 LAHLNKALEIG

-777 VVHEM
+777 VVQEM

-794 ALEEKLTTRELEILK
+794 ALEEKLTARELEILK
-809 HLTTGVPL
+809 HLTTGIPL